1 MSLALNSNE
10 YLLIYNSK
18 DLLDR
23 EAAGY
28 LRTLKSVKINE
39 QDISKNMLTKT
50 QLVEASRKLDVE
62 LMDLLDADKKI
73 DDEFS
78 SEEILKLLKN
88 QPSLLNTPFILSP
101 KRSFFIDSPRYLIK
115 EEF

>member
-18 DLLDR
+18 DLQDR

-28 LRTLKSVKINE
+28 LQTLKSVTIKE
-39 QDISKNMLTKT
+39 QDVSKNMLTET

-62 LMDLLDADKKI
+62 LLDLLDADKKI
-73 DDEFS
+73 DNEFT
-78 SEEILKLLKN
+78 SEEVLKLLKN
-88 QPSLLNTPFILSP
+88 QPSLLNTPFILSQE
-101 KRSFFIDSPRYLIK
+101 RSFFVDSPLNLIK
-115 EEF
+115 EQF